1 MLPSNPMPQTQS
13 HPLALTRTVL
23 PAASDTAA
31 AMAQAGVAL
40 LRWPFDAARMQ
51 YAGGVHAG
59 LFERSMLAARDFE
72 GALGALERLTLGPL
86 ARYR

>member
-13 HPLALTRTVL
+13 LPLALTRTVL

-51 YAGGVHAG
+51 YAEGVHAG

>member
-1 MLPSNPMPQTQS
+1 MLPSNPMPQTHS
-13 HPLALTRTVL
+13 LPLALTRTVL
-23 PAASDTAA
+23 PAASDAAA
-31 AMAQAGVAL
+31 AMAQAGVGI

-51 YAGGVHAG
+51 YAEGVHAG

>member
-1 MLPSNPMPQTQS
+1 MLPSNLMPESQS
-13 HPLALTRTVL
+13 LPLALTRKLL
-23 PAASDTAA
+23 PAASDAAA
-31 AMAQAGVAL
+31 AMAQAGVGL
-40 LRWPFDAARMQ
+40 LRWPFDAARTL

-72 GALGALERLTLGPL
+72 GALGAVERLSLGPL

>member
-1 MLPSNPMPQTQS
+1 MLPSNLMPESQS
-13 HPLALTRTVL
+13 LPLALTRKLL
-23 PAASDTAA
+23 PAASDAAA

-40 LRWPFDAARMQ
+40 LRWPFDTARMQ
-51 YAGGVHAG
+51 YAEGVHAG

-72 GALGALERLTLGPL
+72 GALGAVERLSLGPL

>member
-13 HPLALTRTVL
+13 LPLALTRTVL
-23 PAASDTAA
+23 PVASDAAA
-31 AMAQAGVAL
+31 AMAQAGVGL

-51 YAGGVHAG
+51 YAEGVHAG